1 MKDYLLI
8 LILNKEIKFLTK
20 AKNLK
25 DSSILIFN
33 KSLNNRPR
41 LKLLITNRFLIKE
54 KSQKFL
60 TLVSPSKL
68 TMISPTLVCIRINQ
82 TLIKPKEKET
92 MSSWIN
98 LNCNK
103 FILKDQSKLKIIKKT
118 CTSLKEIQG
127 SHHIKGNQWC
137 TIIWGQFQQELKEG
151 MIIVRS

>member
-8 LILNKEIKFLTK
+8 LILNREIKFLTK

-25 DSSILIFN
+25 DSSIIIFN

-54 KSQKFL
+54 KSQKFH
-60 TLVSPSKL
+60 TLDSPNKL

-92 MSSWIN
+92 MS
-98 LNCNK
+98 L
-103 FILKDQSKLKIIKKT
+103 
-118 CTSLKEIQG
+118 
-127 SHHIKGNQWC
+127 
-137 TIIWGQFQQELKEG
+137 
-151 MIIVRS
+151 

>member
-8 LILNKEIKFLTK
+8 LVLNREIKFLIK

-41 LKLLITNRFLIKE
+41 PKLLITNKFLIKE
-54 KSQKFL
+54 KSQKFH
-60 TLVSPSKL
+60 TLASPSKL

-92 MSSWIN
+92 MSS
-98 LNCNK
+98 
-103 FILKDQSKLKIIKKT
+103 
-118 CTSLKEIQG
+118 
-127 SHHIKGNQWC
+127 
-137 TIIWGQFQQELKEG
+137 
-151 MIIVRS
+151 